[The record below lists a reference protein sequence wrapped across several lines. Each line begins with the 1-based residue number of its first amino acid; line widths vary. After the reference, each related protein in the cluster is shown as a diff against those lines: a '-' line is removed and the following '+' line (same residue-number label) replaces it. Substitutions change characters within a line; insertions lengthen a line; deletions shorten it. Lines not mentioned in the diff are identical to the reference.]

1 MFSGDSRWLP
11 AVFRELLSAP
21 WWIISKQNWLP
32 SLYSL
37 GLANHWQRNGFT
49 SDLVTHQMRQLCK
62 SLEAHT
68 LGIIWKFIC
77 IKGGLSP
84 LQHDV
89 TLTEIKETSRAHGNS
104 LWPDNM
110 LGCCPTV
117 YIIADTHHK
126 HGKYDLM
133 TIAEDR
139 LIIVNIRV
147 SLVCVRVCV
156 CMSQWV

>member
-11 AVFRELLSAP
+11 AVFPELSSAP

-32 SLYSL
+32 SLYSV
-37 GLANHWQRNGFT
+37 GLANHWQRNDFT

-68 LGIIWKFIC
+68 LGIVWEFIC

-89 TLTEIKETSRAHGNS
+89 TEIKETSRARGNS
-104 LWPDNM
+104 LWLDST
-110 LGCCPTV
+110 LGCCPSAYV
-117 YIIADTHHK
+117 IADTHDK
-126 HGKYDLM
+126 PGKYDLM

-139 LIIVNIRV
+139 LIIVNICV
-147 SLVCVRVCV
+147 SLVWVRVCV
-156 CMSQWV
+156 CMSQ